1 MLPSCSLF
9 ALKYNHP
16 VFKIVHMKNILLST
30 FTLLATA
37 NLTLADHH
45 GEEFSEPTIDLG
57 CVVSNIDA
65 SVKFYTEAIGFK
77 VAGGFK
83 VPANF
88 AKDSGLTAGKE
99 LDIKV
104 LTLGGASGEEA
115 TKLKLMQ
122 VKGSGGKANQTHID
136 STLGFSYI
144 TIMVKSTDAAL
155 KRLKKA
161 GVKPIAKGP
170 ATLPKSLNPALA
182 LTIVRDPDGNFV
194 ELVGPK
200 PTK

>member
-1 MLPSCSLF
+1 MFNKFSSLCV
-9 ALKYNHP
+9 ALIL
-16 VFKIVHMKNILLST
+16 VFLSSPCI
-30 FTLLATA
+30 
-37 NLTLADHH
+37 ADDHKD
-45 GEEFSEPTIDLG
+45 EDFIETTIDIG
-57 CVVSNIDA
+57 CVVSDIDA

-83 VPANF
+83 VLSDF
-88 AKDSGLTAGKE
+88 AKSAGLTAGKE

-104 LTLGGASGEEA
+104 LTLGGAGEEEA

-122 VKGSGGKANQTHID
+122 VKGSGGKADQSHID

-144 TIMVKSTDAAL
+144 TIFVKDTDKAMAQL
-155 KRLKKA
+155 KRA

-170 ATLPKSLNPALA
+170 VTLPANLDPSLS

-200 PTK
+200 PKK

>member
-1 MLPSCSLF
+1 MYNKFSSLCV
-9 ALKYNHP
+9 A
-16 VFKIVHMKNILLST
+16 
-30 FTLLATA
+30 
-37 NLTLADHH
+37 LTLVFFSLPCIADHH
-45 GEEFSEPTIDLG
+45 KGGEFIEPTIDIG
-57 CVVSNIDA
+57 CVVSDIDS

-83 VPANF
+83 VPSDF
-88 AKDSGLTAGKE
+88 AESSGLTNGKE

-104 LTLGGASGEEA
+104 LTLGGAEGEEA

-122 VKGSGGKANQTHID
+122 VKGSGGKADQSHID

-144 TIMVKSTDAAL
+144 TIFVKDTDKAMARL
-155 KRLKKA
+155 KRA

-170 ATLPKSLNPALA
+170 VTLPKNLDPSLS

-200 PTK
+200 PK

>member
-1 MLPSCSLF
+1 MFNKLNYFSVVLMACLF
-9 ALKYNHP
+9 SSPCVADNHKGGD
-16 VFKIVHMKNILLST
+16 FI
-30 FTLLATA
+30 
-37 NLTLADHH
+37 
-45 GEEFSEPTIDLG
+45 EPTIDLG
-57 CVVSNIDA
+57 CVVSDIIA

-83 VPANF
+83 VPSAF
-88 AKDSGLTAGKE
+88 AESAGLTASKG

-104 LTLGGASGEEA
+104 LTLGGAEGEEA

-122 VKGSGGKANQTHID
+122 VKGSGGKADQSHID

-144 TIMVKSTDAAL
+144 TIFVKDTDKAL
-155 KRLKKA
+155 ARLKKA
-161 GVKPIAKGP
+161 GIKPIAKGP
-170 ATLPKSLNPALA
+170 VTLPKNLDPSLS

-200 PTK
+200 PKK

>member
-1 MLPSCSLF
+1 MKSLSIFSSALLALSLPS
-9 ALKYNHP
+9 
-16 VFKIVHMKNILLST
+16 
-30 FTLLATA
+30 
-37 NLTLADHH
+37 LADHH
-45 GEEFSEPTIDLG
+45 LAGENNIATKTIDLG
-57 CVVSNIDA
+57 CVVKDIDA

-83 VPANF
+83 VGGDF
-88 AKDSGLTAGKE
+88 AKKSGLTDSKP

-104 LTLGGASGEEA
+104 LTLGEGEGA

-122 VKGSGGKANQTHID
+122 VEGSGGKFKNKHID
-136 STLGFSYI
+136 SKLGFSYI
-144 TIMVKSTDAAL
+144 TISIKSTDAAL
-155 KRLKKA
+155 KRLAKA

-170 ATLPKSLNPALA
+170 VALPENLDPSLA

>member
-1 MLPSCSLF
+1 MKSLSIVTSALLALSLPSF
-9 ALKYNHP
+9 
-16 VFKIVHMKNILLST
+16 
-30 FTLLATA
+30 
-37 NLTLADHH
+37 ADHH
-45 GEEFSEPTIDLG
+45 AKGESEFATKTIDLG
-57 CVVSNIDA
+57 CVVKDIDA

-83 VPANF
+83 VPGDF
-88 AKDSGLTAGKE
+88 AKKSGLTNSKP

-104 LTLGGASGEEA
+104 LTLGEGEGT

-122 VKGSGGKANQTHID
+122 VEDSGGKYKNKHID
-136 STLGFSYI
+136 SKLGFSYI
-144 TIMVKSTDAAL
+144 TIAVKSTDTAL
-155 KRLKKA
+155 ARLAKA

-170 ATLPKSLNPALA
+170 VTLPDDLDPSKA

>member
-1 MLPSCSLF
+1 MKSLLIFTSALF
-9 ALKYNHP
+9 ALSLP
-16 VFKIVHMKNILLST
+16 AF
-30 FTLLATA
+30 
-37 NLTLADHH
+37 ADHH
-45 GEEFSEPTIDLG
+45 AKGDSNFATKTIDLG
-57 CVVSNIDA
+57 CVVKDIDA

-83 VPANF
+83 VPADF
-88 AKDSGLTAGKE
+88 AKKSGLTNSKP

-104 LTLGGASGEEA
+104 LTLGDGDGV
-115 TKLKLMQ
+115 TKFKLMQ
-122 VKGSGGKANQTHID
+122 VEGSGSKYKNKHID
-136 STLGFSYI
+136 SKLGFSYI
-144 TIMVKSTDAAL
+144 TISIKSTDTAL
-155 KRLKKA
+155 ARLAKA

-170 ATLPKSLNPALA
+170 VALPDNLDPSLA

>member
-1 MLPSCSLF
+1 MFNKFSFLCV
-9 ALKYNHP
+9 ALIVISFNSPCVADNHKGGD
-16 VFKIVHMKNILLST
+16 FMG
-30 FTLLATA
+30 A
-37 NLTLADHH
+37 
-45 GEEFSEPTIDLG
+45 TIDLG
-57 CVVSNIDA
+57 CVASDINA

-83 VPANF
+83 VPSAF
-88 AKDSGLTAGKE
+88 AESAGLTASKE

-104 LTLGGASGEEA
+104 LTLGGAEGEEA

-122 VKGSGGKANQTHID
+122 VKGSGGKADQSHID
-136 STLGFSYI
+136 STLGYSYI
-144 TIMVKSTDAAL
+144 TIFVKDTDKAMARL
-155 KRLKKA
+155 KRA

-170 ATLPKSLNPALA
+170 VTLPKNLDPSLS

-200 PTK
+200 PK

>member
-1 MLPSCSLF
+1 VKKNLLF
-9 ALKYNHP
+9 VAFISFNCIVPAFSDNHE
-16 VFKIVHMKNILLST
+16 S
-30 FTLLATA
+30 
-37 NLTLADHH
+37 
-45 GEEFSEPTIDLG
+45 EEFIEPTIDIG
-57 CVVSNIDA
+57 CVVSDIDA

-83 VPANF
+83 VPGDF
-88 AKDSGLTAGKE
+88 AESSGLTKGKE
-99 LDIKV
+99 LDIEF
-104 LTLGGASGEEA
+104 LTLGGAEGEEA

-122 VKGSGGKANQTHID
+122 VKGSGGKADQSHID

-144 TIMVKSTDAAL
+144 TIFVKDTDKAMARL
-155 KRLKKA
+155 KRA

-170 ATLPKSLNPALA
+170 VTLPKNLDPSLS

-200 PTK
+200 PK

>member
-1 MLPSCSLF
+1 MFNQFSSLCV
-9 ALKYNHP
+9 ALIVVFFSSPCIADNHKSED
-16 VFKIVHMKNILLST
+16 FI
-30 FTLLATA
+30 
-37 NLTLADHH
+37 
-45 GEEFSEPTIDLG
+45 EPTIDVG

-77 VAGGFK
+77 IAGGFK
-83 VPANF
+83 VPSDF
-88 AKDSGLTAGKE
+88 AKSAGLTAGKE

-104 LTLGGASGEEA
+104 LTLGGAEGEEA

-122 VKGSGGKANQTHID
+122 VKGSGGKADQTHID

-144 TIMVKSTDAAL
+144 TVFIKDTDKAL
-155 KRLKKA
+155 ARLKKA

-170 ATLPKSLNPALA
+170 VTLPKNLDPSLS

-194 ELVGPK
+194 ELIGSKPK
-200 PTK
+200 Q